1 MLGEKG
7 ISFEMFQKSMNL
19 YLYIP
24 PLSAHPSSC
33 FKGLIFGELQ
43 RYWAQNHPKKFQEM
57 LLNFIHRLLDRGHSL
72 QALIPL
78 LTQAAA
84 SLDSSTQS
92 SPSTQ
97 TKELNPLYIHWQF
110 HPDGIQ
116 CSDIQCISEKTLRQ
130 HLGYDSMRVAN
141 SRPKNIR
148 DCLTKAKLT
157 PPQCVNMDKIIEEL
171 SQHQS

>member
-1 MLGEKG
+1 
-7 ISFEMFQKSMNL
+7 
-19 YLYIP
+19 
-24 PLSAHPSSC
+24 
-33 FKGLIFGELQ
+33 
-43 RYWAQNHPKKFQEM
+43 M

-84 SLDSSTQS
+84 TLDSKTFN
-92 SPSTQ
+92 SPSIQ
-97 TKELNPLYIHWQF
+97 PKEVHPLYIHWQF

-116 CSDIQCISEKTLRQ
+116 CSDIWRIYEKTLQQ
-130 HLGYDSMRVAN
+130 HLEYDSMHVAI

-157 PPQCVNMDKIIEEL
+157 PPPGIDMDKIIEDL
-171 SQHQS
+171 SQTQSFL